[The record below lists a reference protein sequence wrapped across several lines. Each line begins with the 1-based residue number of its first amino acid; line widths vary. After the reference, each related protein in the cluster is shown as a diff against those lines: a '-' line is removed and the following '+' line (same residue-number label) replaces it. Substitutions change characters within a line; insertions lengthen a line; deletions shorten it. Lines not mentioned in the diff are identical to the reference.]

1 MLFCTLARLSNL
13 LTIVRYFCK
22 NIGKLM
28 PQIFSKF
35 LGYFS
40 LKSSG
45 QNSLFID

>member
-1 MLFCTLARLSNL
+1 
-13 LTIVRYFCK
+13 
-22 NIGKLM
+22 M

-45 QNSLFID
+45 QNSLLMTKHLRVKIENFLGA